1 MYDVV
6 TNRFALRASRA
17 ARSLILFSKH
27 NSKNF
32 IPQTN
37 LIFFFYFHSKY
48 LKNRILKNF
57 FMKIFSE
64 TKFYSISFKKFAA
77 LLKFISFEF
86 EGPNFCDSP
95 VIADYQKKAAC
106 EFPIVSDD
114 DIYSIISINKGVN
127 L

>member
-86 EGPNFCDSP
+86 EGPNFCDSL
-95 VIADYQKKAAC
+95 VIADYREKAAC
-106 EFPIVSDD
+106 EFPIVFQVTTFILSFQ
-114 DIYSIISINKGVN
+114 
-127 L
+127 